1 MLGIMTKY
9 HGPTNHRGSRLS
21 ATVRDG
27 AAFTRRVY
35 VAYDYELSPS
45 GDGVYRKAAE
55 AMCEKLTAE
64 GFTYTNPEKLISG
77 YVTDGYIFVFTKDA
91 LGSLEPKN

>member
-1 MLGIMTKY
+1 MLGIITKY
-9 HGPTNHRGSRLS
+9 HGPTNHRGSRIS

-27 AAFTRRVY
+27 ANFTRRVY
-35 VAYDYELSPS
+35 VAYDYALSPS

-64 GFTYTNPEKLISG
+64 GFTYTNPDKLISG
-77 YVTDGYIFVFTKDA
+77 YVTDGYIFVFTNDA
-91 LGSLEPKN
+91 LGSLESKS